1 MENDRRN
8 AIHCNA
14 LNWESHYRAD
24 REIGGPRPWPVI
36 VSRWL
41 TLKVSHLLF
50 VCVCVCLLPPPP
62 NHFYFRPRNRFARRS
77 TKNLPPALLV
87 LFCFFIVCGRRFG
100 QRRRRRPTLWVSS
113 ILSLHFETMPR
124 VNQKLVALPFFFSKS
139 ELHVFSF
146 ASKGFFFTNFW
157 LGSLIMFGLR
167 PLLGLI
173 GYFFKVKKQKK
184 INGFDWFIASSWGS
198 GGYLFGVGV
207 RTRRWPCGS
216 GPTLCRLF
224 CFVAAF
230 FFGIYGTRLVVR
242 RVARSSHSRRE
253 RKRVERREKPKKK
266 EPWRKITTATTT
278 TTTTGE

>member
-1 MENDRRN
+1 
-8 AIHCNA
+8 
-14 LNWESHYRAD
+14 
-24 REIGGPRPWPVI
+24 
-36 VSRWL
+36 
-41 TLKVSHLLF
+41 
-50 VCVCVCLLPPPP
+50 
-62 NHFYFRPRNRFARRS
+62 
-77 TKNLPPALLV
+77 
-87 LFCFFIVCGRRFG
+87 
-100 QRRRRRPTLWVSS
+100 
-113 ILSLHFETMPR
+113 
-124 VNQKLVALPFFFSKS
+124 
-139 ELHVFSF
+139 
-146 ASKGFFFTNFW
+146 
-157 LGSLIMFGLR
+157 MFGLR

-266 EPWRKITTATTT
+266 KNREEKSQQQRRRRRRRANNSSAESARWPPRWFLFLYYRPGAGSQATIPPESESIHSGTLP
-278 TTTTGE
+278 TGWSLPAIKLCVLGRFFFFHFFGIFFISPFFLPHLLRSLKSFALAASK